1 MKLAEAIEQVKR
13 EKPHSFS
20 MDHCTLFITVVEQD
34 VQEYLGITVSE
45 RIKYR
50 LEEYGK
56 SELIAPEPY
65 SALYISYL
73 KAKID
78 YANEEYESYATNQA
92 QFESDFSEFK
102 AWAVRAGVT
111 KSNLPDRISNWW

>member
-20 MDHCTLFITVVEQD
+20 MDHCTLFITEVEQA
-34 VQEYLGITVSE
+34 VQEYLGIPVSE
-45 RIKYR
+45 RRKYR
-50 LEEYGK
+50 WEEDGK